1 MIFLFQ
7 AQAPAQFAPNQQQ
20 QQQRHPQQQQ
30 PVASSSR
37 ASAPPNNSS
46 TVVQQILQVLYIWQF
61 YSKLYNIHAFVF
73 LLLVIPKNKSECYKR
88 PRWVGDN

>member
-1 MIFLFQ
+1 MEGDAPKGTTDGKWEQVPFKFKSSPFRFYEPLMIFLFQ

-46 TVVQQILQVLYIWQF
+46 TVVQQILQVLYI
-61 YSKLYNIHAFVF
+61 
-73 LLLVIPKNKSECYKR
+73 
-88 PRWVGDN
+88 